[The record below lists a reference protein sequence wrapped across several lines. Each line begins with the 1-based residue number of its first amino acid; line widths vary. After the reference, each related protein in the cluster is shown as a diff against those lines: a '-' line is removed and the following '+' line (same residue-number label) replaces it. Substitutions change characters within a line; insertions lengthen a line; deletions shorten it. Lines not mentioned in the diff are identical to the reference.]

1 MISVYSDGSSTGRSD
16 GPGGYGYVI
25 VRKHQDP
32 KDDEYIAWSYGGSPK
47 TTNNLMEIEG
57 AIQGLTAL
65 IELGL
70 AETSET
76 CELVSDSQ
84 YTLGLASGSFSPSKN
99 IERATCLKRLADVSG
114 VRFRWVKGH
123 KGEIYNEIC
132 DSLAKHGKIEN
143 TIR

>member
-25 VRKHQDP
+25 VRKHHGS
-32 KDDEYIAWSYGGSPK
+32 KNDEYIAWSYGGSPR

-70 AETSET
+70 TQTSET

-99 IERATCLKRLADVSG
+99 IERATCLKQLADASS

-132 DSLAKHGKIEN
+132 DSLAKQGKIEN